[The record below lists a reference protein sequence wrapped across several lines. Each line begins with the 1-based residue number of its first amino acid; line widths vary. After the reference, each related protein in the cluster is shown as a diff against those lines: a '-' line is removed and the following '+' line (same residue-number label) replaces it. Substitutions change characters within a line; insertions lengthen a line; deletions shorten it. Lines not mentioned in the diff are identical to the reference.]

1 MNDSVIPDL
10 RRQLTDANNYKNSSE
25 SDIIKEVEERL
36 MKKNNI
42 ILYEVVDKNNIQDD
56 FKSISNILA
65 KIDLIVNIK
74 NFSRLGK
81 YDDKAEKPRPLLIK
95 LGSSDE
101 VASVFKNRK
110 LFTNIK
116 IGNDR
121 TKKQRDLYKKASI
134 ELNSRTNDGEE
145 NLFIKNINGIPTVI
159 ENNKNN
165 NKRKANNDDTPESL
179 IDLDV
184 NVNLNKKS
192 KNSESTTKMSEV

>member
-1 MNDSVIPDL
+1 
-10 RRQLTDANNYKNSSE
+10 
-25 SDIIKEVEERL
+25 
-36 MKKNNI
+36 MK
-42 ILYEVVDKNNIQDD
+42 KNNIQDD

-74 NFSRLGK
+74 NFTRLGK
-81 YDDKAEKPRPLLIK
+81 YDDKAKKPRPLLIK

-101 VASVFKNRK
+101 DAVFKNRK
-110 LFTNIK
+110 IFTNIK

-121 TKKQRDLYKKASI
+121 TIKQRELYKKASI
-134 ELNSRTNDGEE
+134 ELNSRTNNGEE

-159 ENNKNN
+159 ENDKNY